1 MYNDHVHE
9 EGEPDLSRHTDGAL
23 FSPLIKWCVD
33 QIQSCDD
40 DEEED
45 ESRSQ
50 SQPDKGQQQQLDV
63 TIRRCVCTRT

>member
-9 EGEPDLSRHTDGAL
+9 EGEPHLSRHTDGAL

-63 TIRRCVCTRT
+63 TIRRYVCTRT